1 MFFFQVLSK
10 SPESLS
16 RESRIEQYYRQVAM
30 NAQPISGLYRPP
42 GAEYREF
49 KWNPLNKIRNEYTNP
64 SEPEEEEQ
72 EE

>member
-1 MFFFQVLSK
+1 
-10 SPESLS
+10 
-16 RESRIEQYYRQVAM
+16 M